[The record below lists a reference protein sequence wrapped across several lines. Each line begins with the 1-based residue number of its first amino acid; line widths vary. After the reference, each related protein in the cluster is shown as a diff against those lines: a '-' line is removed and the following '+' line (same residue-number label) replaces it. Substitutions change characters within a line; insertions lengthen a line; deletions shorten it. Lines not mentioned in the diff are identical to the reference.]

1 MSFSMQP
8 ETKDSFKSLSFRG
21 VFEEILLHST
31 DVFILPIPSTHG
43 CFVCF
48 SFVSIP
54 WIFANV
60 LLAEVLF
67 KLYFLSN
74 QVHREQLKALIY
86 IFNWTG
92 VLGSVSMV
100 APAIHVLIGK
110 V

>member
-1 MSFSMQP
+1 LLKQCFSNAQVSSEIVETEMSFSMQP

-54 WIFANV
+54 WIFADV

-74 QVHREQLKALIY
+74 
-86 IFNWTG
+86 
-92 VLGSVSMV
+92 
-100 APAIHVLIGK
+100 
-110 V
+110 

>member
-1 MSFSMQP
+1 MESIALAMHKVSSEIVETEISFSMQP

-74 QVHREQLKALIY
+74 
-86 IFNWTG
+86 
-92 VLGSVSMV
+92 
-100 APAIHVLIGK
+100 
-110 V
+110 

>member
-1 MSFSMQP
+1 MLMESIALAMHKVSSEIVETEISFSMQP

-21 VFEEILLHST
+21 LFEEILLHST

-48 SFVSIP
+48 SFVSVP

-74 QVHREQLKALIY
+74 
-86 IFNWTG
+86 
-92 VLGSVSMV
+92 
-100 APAIHVLIGK
+100 
-110 V
+110 

>member
-1 MSFSMQP
+1 MESIALAMHKVSSEIVETEISFSMQP

-21 VFEEILLHST
+21 LFEEILLHST

-74 QVHREQLKALIY
+74 
-86 IFNWTG
+86 
-92 VLGSVSMV
+92 
-100 APAIHVLIGK
+100 
-110 V
+110 

>member
-1 MSFSMQP
+1 MLMESIALAMHKVSSEIVETEISFSMQP

-48 SFVSIP
+48 SFVSVP

-74 QVHREQLKALIY
+74 
-86 IFNWTG
+86 
-92 VLGSVSMV
+92 
-100 APAIHVLIGK
+100 
-110 V
+110 

>member
-1 MSFSMQP
+1 MLMESIALAMHKVSSEIVETEISFSMQP

-74 QVHREQLKALIY
+74 
-86 IFNWTG
+86 
-92 VLGSVSMV
+92 
-100 APAIHVLIGK
+100 
-110 V
+110 

>member
-1 MSFSMQP
+1 MESIALAMHKVSSEIVETEISFSMQP

-48 SFVSIP
+48 SFVSVP

-74 QVHREQLKALIY
+74 
-86 IFNWTG
+86 
-92 VLGSVSMV
+92 
-100 APAIHVLIGK
+100 
-110 V
+110 

>member
-1 MSFSMQP
+1 MLMESIALAMHKVSSEIVETEISFSMQP

-21 VFEEILLHST
+21 LFEEILLHST

-74 QVHREQLKALIY
+74 
-86 IFNWTG
+86 
-92 VLGSVSMV
+92 
-100 APAIHVLIGK
+100 
-110 V
+110 